1 MADIVSSAVRSRM
14 MSGIKAIDTKPEILV
29 RKALHT
35 QGYRFR
41 IHRKDLPGKPDIV
54 LPRFRAVILV
64 HGCFWHMHKSC
75 KLARIP
81 STRTEFWSAKL
92 HANAVRDQTAHS
104 RLLALEWRVLTIW
117 ECYLKSTSPEVLQA
131 DLARWISA
139 SEISGDFNVGPTA
152 TV

>member
-14 MSGIKAIDTKPEILV
+14 KSGIHARDTKSEILV
-29 RKALHT
+29 RKALHA

-41 IHRKDLPGKPDIV
+41 LHRKDLPGKPDVV

-64 HGCFWHMHKSC
+64 HGCFWHMHKGC

-92 HANAVRDQTAHS
+92 HANAMRDETAHC
-104 RLLALEWRVLTIW
+104 RLLALGWRVLTIW

-131 DLARWISA
+131 DLVRWISG
-139 SEISGDFNVGPTA
+139 SEVSGDFNVWPPATA
-152 TV
+152 

>member
-14 MSGIKAIDTKPEILV
+14 MSGIQAIDTKPEILV

-92 HANAVRDQTAHS
+92 HANAIRDQTAHS

-139 SEISGDFNVGPTA
+139 SEVSGYFNAGPTA